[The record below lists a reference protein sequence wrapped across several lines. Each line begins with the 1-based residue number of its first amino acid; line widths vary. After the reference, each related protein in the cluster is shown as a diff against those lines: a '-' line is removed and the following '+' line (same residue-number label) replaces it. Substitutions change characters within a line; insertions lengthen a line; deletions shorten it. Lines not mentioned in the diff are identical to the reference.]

1 MRARGATPCAPTRI
15 YATNVDFYPI
25 NRLDMKKRDLKQE
38 LALSEIADSMLSA
51 TSDWRRFKAAIVI
64 FFGLCLN
71 LILATRVYGATT
83 GAIEKGTAY
92 AIAFLIL
99 LTLALSIYLF
109 AVILQP
115 ERF

>member
-1 MRARGATPCAPTRI
+1 
-15 YATNVDFYPI
+15 
-25 NRLDMKKRDLKQE
+25 MKKIDLKTE
-38 LALSEIADSMLSA
+38 LTLAEILDSALSV
-51 TSDWRRFKAAIVI
+51 TRDWRRFKPAITI
-64 FFGLCLN
+64 FFGLCFN
-71 LILATRVYGATT
+71 LILASTVYGATT

>member
-1 MRARGATPCAPTRI
+1 MRCAPTRT
-15 YATNVDFYPI
+15 YATNAHFYPI
-25 NRLDMKKRDLKQE
+25 NLLDMKKIDLKQE
-38 LALSEIADSMLSA
+38 LTLAEIADSILSV
-51 TSDWRRFKAAIVI
+51 TSDWRRVKPAVVI

-71 LILATRVYGATT
+71 LVLASTVYGVTT
-83 GAIEKGTAY
+83 GAIEKSTAY